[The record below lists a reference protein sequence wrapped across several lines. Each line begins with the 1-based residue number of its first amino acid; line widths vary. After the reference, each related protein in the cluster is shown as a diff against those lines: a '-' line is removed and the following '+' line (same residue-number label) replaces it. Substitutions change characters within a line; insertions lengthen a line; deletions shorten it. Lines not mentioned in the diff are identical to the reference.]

1 MTANRNPEASS
12 QRLRVLVVD
21 DSVVFRKA
29 ISDILS
35 ELSYVE
41 VVGTAAN
48 GAIALNKCDSLHPDA
63 LTLDVEMPVLD
74 GLGVLE
80 RLRIEHP
87 EIDAV
92 MVSALTRSGAEVTL
106 RALELG
112 AVDFITKESEDSSQR
127 SGESFRKQVDRTM
140 SMLHRRR
147 RLLAARQGRRMETS
161 TGPAPCPVPQP
172 EPKTT
177 ARLKIAHR
185 LEVVAIAVSTGG
197 PRALAQIIPSLPQ
210 DFPVPI
216 LIVQH
221 MPAMFTQTLALSI
234 DAKAAVTVVEARDGD
249 LPRPGNVYIAPGGKQ
264 MRVDGA
270 ELGGRVIR
278 ITDDPPEKHCKP
290 SADYLLRSVAK
301 AYEARAL
308 GVILTGMGD
317 DGVLGLRLLKR
328 HGAPV
333 IAQDEATSVVYG
345 MPGEALKAGVV
356 DAVLPLDR
364 IGPEIAELCWFK
376 RR

>member
-1 MTANRNPEASS
+1 MTANNSPEASS

-35 ELSYVE
+35 VLPYVE
-41 VVGTAAN
+41 VVGTAVN
-48 GAIALNKCDSLHPDA
+48 GVLALKKCASLRPDA

-80 RLRIEHP
+80 RLRIEYP
-87 EIDAV
+87 GIDAV

-106 RALELG
+106 KALELG
-112 AVDFITKESEDSSQR
+112 AVDFITKESESSSQESR
-127 SGESFRKQVDRTM
+127 ESFRRQVERTM

-147 RLLAARQGRRMETS
+147 RFLPTRQGRRLQTS
-161 TGPAPCPVPQP
+161 TGPAPCSVE

-177 ARLKIAHR
+177 TRFKVAHR
-185 LEVVAIAVSTGG
+185 IEVVAIAVSTGG
-197 PRALAQIIPSLPQ
+197 PRALAQIIPALPA
-210 DFPVPI
+210 DLPVPV

-221 MPAMFTQTLALSI
+221 MPPMFTQTLAVSI
-234 DAKAAVTVVEARDGD
+234 DAKAALTVVEARDGD
-249 LPRPGNVYIAPGGKQ
+249 LPKPGNVYIAPGGKQ

-270 ELGGRVIR
+270 DVGGRVIR

-301 AYEARAL
+301 SYEARAL

-328 HGAPV
+328 HGAPI

-364 IGPEIAELCWFK
+364 IAPEIVEICSFK